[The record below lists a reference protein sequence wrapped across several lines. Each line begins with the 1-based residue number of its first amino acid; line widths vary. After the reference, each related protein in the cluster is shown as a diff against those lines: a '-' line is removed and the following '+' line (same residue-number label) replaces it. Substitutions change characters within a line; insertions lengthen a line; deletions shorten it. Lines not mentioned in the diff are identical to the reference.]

1 MKNISKRTGYLIVAA
16 FWLAILT
23 LWSTKTQAQM
33 LPCDSISYTIL
44 SGSGGNTTL
53 QLNGMLTPGFP
64 GIVSMWEWQVCDDA
78 LCFADTNQSATFNQ
92 FTTADTLKVNLGVY
106 IIANGDT
113 CYIDLPLIKLIY
125 VVNGWEI
132 MGEQGTT
139 ITEIQSTNYMFD
151 NRIFDLLGREYYTN
165 KSIPFGLIYIQNGK
179 KYIKVK

>member
-53 QLNGMLTPGFP
+53 QLNGMLAPGFP

-92 FTTADTLKVNLGVY
+92 FTITDTLKVCLTTLLEMNNMMYSCMQCDSLVYDGFGGWMMMNMGNPLSIPELETNLISNNKMY
-106 IIANGDT
+106 DI
-113 CYIDLPLIKLIY
+113 
-125 VVNGWEI
+125 
-132 MGEQGTT
+132 
-139 ITEIQSTNYMFD
+139 
-151 NRIFDLLGREYYTN
+151 LGRELFY
-165 KSIPFGLIYIQNGK
+165 IPTGTIYIQNK
-179 KYIKVK
+179 KLYIKQ